1 MSPALRTPPSAA
13 ARDST
18 ASAGGLAAI
27 GSLLASPYDVDDD
40 DTHEWIRTPLTP
52 PVPGSNP
59 FDQPPH
65 YVPADS
71 STHHRPKMGRVR
83 ESRYQPPS
91 KETLMKR
98 IQSWEGVV
106 DASRDSVYSQEDEM
120 ALPQP
125 TRLSSRVPV
134 RKCPSVGTAKDTP
147 PIIVHFPRPTLVSP
161 VNSSAPIRPAPPPR
175 PRVQIPQTPIVS
187 QSQRARPAP
196 VEPYTIPELPC
207 SGTPVSP
214 HLALPPLTPPRSPF
228 AVGSAVTGPGARG
241 STSSVAS
248 ESIQGY
254 DVMKEKKALFREGQE
269 ELLSPFSPRTTRQE
283 SGLRAGPRRG
293 TNRGVSTVDFWK
305 RFSVSVRLDQVAQAG
320 EKQSAWLNDTRNK
333 RKRVWWLVAIALL
346 IIVVVVG
353 AVVIASVLGQRSR
366 PQAKSPAKRR

>member
-1 MSPALRTPPSAA
+1 
-13 ARDST
+13 
-18 ASAGGLAAI
+18 
-27 GSLLASPYDVDDD
+27 
-40 DTHEWIRTPLTP
+40 
-52 PVPGSNP
+52 
-59 FDQPPH
+59 
-65 YVPADS
+65 
-71 STHHRPKMGRVR
+71 
-83 ESRYQPPS
+83 
-91 KETLMKR
+91 MKR

-320 EKQSAWLNDTRNK
+320 EKQRSVRIVVSDLDVEVLTDTSQCLAERYSK
-333 RKRVWWLVAIALL
+333 QTEEGLVARCDCPLDCESPYSQALL
-346 IIVVVVG
+346 TRLTADCCCCGSCSDRFGPWSKKSSPSEVAGQEKVKVG
-353 AVVIASVLGQRSR
+353 
-366 PQAKSPAKRR
+366 